1 MSRAALAL
9 TGGGALARFS
19 LAFLVALK
27 SARAHSH
34 GPGARIAGAFDLL
47 AGTSGGA
54 LVAAGLAA
62 GRSAADMAAL
72 FDRHAPLIFAHSRWR
87 SLRQIWRPKH
97 DMAPL
102 RRAIAEGLGGDGLRF
117 GDLPHPLAVAALDEE
132 TGTPRVFSALDP
144 AMAGRAVAPVVA
156 ASCAAPT
163 YFPAVMVDGR
173 RHVDGGLFAN
183 APDLLAFAQLRRAF
197 PGTEPAAI
205 RLLSIGA
212 THANRLSTSAPG
224 NAGAWGLVG
233 WSIRPAAHLL
243 RLVLAAQVDATV
255 HQIMPQMGLLTN
267 RRIDAVLDGAEID
280 DASPATRARLIAA
293 AQAQWDRRSQDAA
306 LARDLAQ
313 FAQRQRAP

>member
-19 LAFLVALK
+19 LAFLVALE

-197 PGTEPAAI
+197 PGPSLPRSGCSASARPMPT
-205 RLLSIGA
+205 G
-212 THANRLSTSAPG
+212 SAPARRAMPG
-224 NAGAWGLVG
+224 RGGWWGG
-233 WSIRPAAHLL
+233 RSAR
-243 RLVLAAQVDATV
+243 
-255 HQIMPQMGLLTN
+255 
-267 RRIDAVLDGAEID
+267 RRICCGWCW
-280 DASPATRARLIAA
+280 R
-293 AQAQWDRRSQDAA
+293 RRSTP
-306 LARDLAQ
+306 RCT
-313 FAQRQRAP
+313 RSCRRWGC